1 MGGSFI
7 NKFIT
12 RQSGRSEESL
22 PVTSE
27 PQSQPQPEQSSSP
40 SGDWLEENDEG
51 QLSVDVFQ
59 TADSVVIRSTIA
71 GVRPEDIDIAINNDM
86 ITIRGERQNE
96 EEVIEDDYFYQEC
109 YWGAFSRSIILPVEV
124 KAEEVDATLKNGVL
138 TVKLPKAQKSKSV
151 SVKVSTD

>member
-7 NKFIT
+7 NKFIA
-12 RQSGRSEESL
+12 RQTGRSEESL
-22 PVTSE
+22 PVSSE
-27 PQSQPQPEQSSSP
+27 PQPEQSSNA

-59 TADSVVIRSTIA
+59 TADSVIIKSTIA
-71 GVRPEDIDIAINNDM
+71 GVRPEDIDISINNDM
-86 ITIRGERQNE
+86 ITIRGQRQNE
-96 EEVIEDDYFYQEC
+96 EDVAEDDYFYQEC

-138 TVKLPKAQKSKSV
+138 TVSLPKAKKSKSV